1 MQAIVEIRTK
11 PAKGT
16 WPNRGPNKYV
26 AVQIV
31 PDGVKPL
38 IALNESVARKRGIV
52 IIQCGD
58 GYHNRIGPNSMF
70 GKAFAKASRIADS
83 INEV

>member
-1 MQAIVEIRTK
+1 MQAYIEVRTQ

-31 PDGVKPL
+31 PDDVKPL
-38 IALNESVARKRGIV
+38 TVLNDSIARKRGIV
-52 IIQCGD
+52 IIRCGE
-58 GYHNRIGPNSMF
+58 GYHNRTGPNSMY
-70 GKAFAKASRIADS
+70 GKALRKAQNIVNS